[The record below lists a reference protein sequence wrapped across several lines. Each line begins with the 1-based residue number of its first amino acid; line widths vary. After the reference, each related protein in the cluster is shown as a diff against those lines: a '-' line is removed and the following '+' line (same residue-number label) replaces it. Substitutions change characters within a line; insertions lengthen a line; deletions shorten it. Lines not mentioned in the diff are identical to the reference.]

1 MYIKKLTI
9 WLLMLLALGSC
20 SDVKDALGIDDTPE
34 VPSSGVVLTL
44 KLPNFTRQDIS
55 TRAASEPI
63 STIAVACYDGDGN
76 YLGITN
82 VANSDITDKG
92 NDTYDARVRVVPGTS
107 VVHIVTNTTLTDAD
121 AADSDGKINL
131 YKARRSGNIDMS
143 APICW
148 GSATVDELL
157 SGNAKVSLIRL
168 FAKASVAKDDKL
180 GNFEITGF
188 KLYNTASAGTLAT
201 PSLSDVADA
210 TVDCTARTTDFV
222 TGEQAFY
229 ETPAGKSFMVIR
241 AKYNGGA
248 ETYYKVQFQSSSAT
262 SNDNQMPLL
271 RNHHY
276 KVIVTA
282 ANHEGWSSE
291 QLAVDNPAEN
301 RIRVEVVDDN
311 PPIVDMIACKDYEL
325 GVCATQTVL
334 GKALSAKVTIVTTK
348 PDFDFDITSNQ
359 DWLTVNKTPA
369 ETIVLPTDADGSHL
383 SSTGRQ
389 YTINLT
395 LKENFNSEPRTATLL
410 VTSGDLSR
418 EIKVTQLG
426 YDFRTDANRRVEI
439 RGLDGLT
446 ADEQNDYFK
455 WMDSSLKGIQ
465 ASENQGLTRNDGL
478 HFFVGNNPVYYLIPK
493 LSGDKLSCND
503 SRVKVDE
510 NSVSG
515 YYKVTLADN
524 SADSYNNNN
533 YNLWVSNEA
542 FTIITI
548 TNANNEITITYPV
561 YHIGV
566 FSRIT
571 GSVASD
577 YQLGTDKKS
586 GWYYYEMVDVKGA
599 SKTYHILDRNV
610 GASTDAYFTRATTAL
625 EADSVAIGGYF
636 KISNADPNTVKTDN
650 TVADALSIGAFKVCT
665 NDMLEDLIN
674 CGRLSVVSKKTD
686 YGESYN
692 CVQIE
697 TTGNSQHKYIYIPM
711 SGIYESQ
718 SYKDAYHA
726 NLWTRTRL
734 SDYQGF
740 SASSPEY
747 GFWYIYLD
755 VYGKQVNL
763 SNNRVVSGSSG
774 ENTGRYRAMPVR
786 LAIEL

>member
-1 MYIKKLTI
+1 MTI
-9 WLLMLLALGSC
+9 WLLMLLALASC

-34 VPSSGVVLTL
+34 VPQSGVVLTL

-63 STIAVACYDGDGN
+63 STIAVACYDSDGN

-82 VANSDITDKG
+82 VASSDITDKG
-92 NDTYDARVRVVPGTS
+92 NDIYDARVKVVPGTS

-121 AADSDGKINL
+121 VAGSDGKINL
-131 YKARRSGNIDMS
+131 YKARRSGDIDTS
-143 APICW
+143 APVCW

-157 SGNAKVSLIRL
+157 SGNAEVSLLRL
-168 FAKASVAKDDKL
+168 FAKASVTKDAKL
-180 GNFEITGF
+180 SNFEITGY
-188 KLYNTASAGTLAT
+188 KLYNTASAGTIAT
-201 PSLSDVADA
+201 PSLNDVADA
-210 TVDCTARTTDFV
+210 TVDCTAKTADFA

-229 ETPAGKSFMVIR
+229 ETPAGKAFMIIR
-241 AKYNGGA
+241 AKYNGGV
-248 ETYYKVQFQSSSAT
+248 ESYYKVMFIASSAT
-262 SNDNQMPLL
+262 SNDDQMALL

-276 KVIVTA
+276 RVNVTA
-282 ANHEGWSSE
+282 VNHDGWATE
-291 QLAVDNPAEN
+291 EEAIRNAPEN
-301 RIRVEVVDDN
+301 RLVTEVIDDN

-334 GKALSAKVTIVTTK
+334 GKNTTATVTLVTTK
-348 PDFDFDITSNQ
+348 ADFAYSCNVACDGG
-359 DWLTVNKTPA
+359 WATVKATPK
-369 ETIVLPTDADGSHL
+369 ETVVIPAASGDGQL
-383 SSTGRQ
+383 SSTGRL
-389 YTINLT
+389 YTLELE
-395 LKENFNSEPRTATLL
+395 LKENFNSEPRTATLT

-426 YDFRTDANRRVEI
+426 YDFRTDDNRRVEI
-439 RGLDGLT
+439 RGLDGLS
-446 ADEQNDYFK
+446 ADEQKDYFK

-465 ASENQGLTRNDGL
+465 ASENQGLKRNDGL
-478 HFFVGNNPVYYLIPK
+478 HFFVGNNTVYYLIPK
-493 LSGDKLSCND
+493 LQGDKLTCKD

-510 NSVSG
+510 NSVNG

-524 SADSYNNNN
+524 SAESYNSNN

-548 TNANNEITITYPV
+548 TNDNNEITITYPV
-561 YHIGV
+561 YHVGV

-571 GSVASD
+571 GSLAGD

-599 SKTYHILDRNV
+599 SKTYHMLDRNL
-610 GASTDAYFTRATTAL
+610 GASTDAYFTRATTAF
-625 EADSVAIGGYF
+625 ESDSVAIGGYF
-636 KISNADPNTVKTDN
+636 KISDATPSTVKTDN
-650 TVADALSIGAFKVCT
+650 TVADALAIGAFKVCT

-674 CGRLSVVSKKTD
+674 SGHLSVVTKTTD

-697 TTGNSQHKYIYIPM
+697 TTGNSQHKFIYIPM
-711 SGIYESQ
+711 SGLYESQ

-755 VYGKQVNL
+755 VYGKQLNL

-786 LAIEL
+786 LAVE